1 MPAATGC
8 PSNQEAHNTNKIN
21 KRSIYV
27 TMYMYIHEVCD
38 VCMYLSYS
46 LHEVFSSFFSGIV
59 VYFHRGRGST
69 LNNKDKIDP
78 SGVEMKDTVN
88 RFFSELAKDKNP

>member
-1 MPAATGC
+1 
-8 PSNQEAHNTNKIN
+8 
-21 KRSIYV
+21 
-27 TMYMYIHEVCD
+27 MYIVCD

-59 VYFHRGRGST
+59 YLHRGRGST

-78 SGVEMKDTVN
+78 SGVEMKDTV
-88 RFFSELAKDKNP
+88 E